1 MEIFKEAQK
10 NFDYMVRIRRHMHE
24 YPEMTGQE
32 FETLEFIKKE
42 LDALGIEYVEVPDGG
57 IVGQIH
63 GGKPGKTVLMRADMD
78 ALPIQENTKN
88 LCCDKLCVSKNDGIS
103 HACGHDS
110 HTAMLLGEA
119 KILNEH
125 KDELN
130 GNIVLCFER
139 GEEGGG
145 QIANLLPYIVET
157 MKLPI
162 DTCIATHVKWDVP
175 AGQVS
180 AEPGA
185 VFSGGYGFAIRLKGL
200 AGHGSRPDLAHS
212 VLDCFNS
219 IYNHMNMIRMKY
231 VSPTDILTFSVG
243 SVHCGTAMNIVPDE
257 LVFDGTI
264 RTFNVAGAGASFMKQ
279 FKEVLEAE
287 CKLNQCTYEII
298 SMKDPLFENYNNE
311 TCSEIARNAVKKYMG
326 EEALAK
332 AQPWMACESMQAY
345 LKYWPGVITFTGIQN
360 PKLGTGANHHT
371 PEFDLDEKGMIYG
384 AAAAIGYVVDFLNY
398 EGEIPFTP
406 YKGNIR
412 ELAARN
418 IK

>member
-1 MEIFKEAQK
+1 
-10 NFDYMVRIRRHMHE
+10 
-24 YPEMTGQE
+24 
-32 FETLEFIKKE
+32 
-42 LDALGIEYVEVPDGG
+42 
-57 IVGQIH
+57 
-63 GGKPGKTVLMRADMD
+63 
-78 ALPIQENTKN
+78 
-88 LCCDKLCVSKNDGIS
+88 
-103 HACGHDS
+103 
-110 HTAMLLGEA
+110 
-119 KILNEH
+119 
-125 KDELN
+125 
-130 GNIVLCFER
+130 
-139 GEEGGG
+139 
-145 QIANLLPYIVET
+145 

-360 PKLGTGANHHT
+360 PEMGTGANHHT

>member
-1 MEIFKEAQK
+1 MEIFDEAKK
-10 NFDYMVRIRRHMHE
+10 NFDYAVRIRRHMHE
-24 YPEMTGQE
+24 FPEVTGKE
-32 FETLEFIKKE
+32 FETLKFIKSE
-42 LDALGIEYVEVPDGG
+42 LDAFGIEHVEVPNGG

-78 ALPIQENTKN
+78 ALPILENTKN
-88 LCCDKLCVSKNDGIS
+88 LSCDKVCVSKNCGVS

-110 HTAMLLGEA
+110 HTAMLLTEA
-119 KILNEH
+119 KILSEH

-130 GNIVLCFER
+130 GNIVLSFER

-145 QIANLLPYIVET
+145 HVANLLPYIVET

-175 AGQVS
+175 VGQISV
-180 AEPGA
+180 EPGA
-185 VFSGGYGFAIRLKGL
+185 VLAGGYGFCIRLHGL
-200 AGHGSRPDLAHS
+200 AGHGSRPDMAHS

-219 IYNHMNMIRMKY
+219 IYNHVNMIRMKY
-231 VSPTDILTFSVG
+231 VSPTDVLTFSIGKVE
-243 SVHCGTAMNIVPDE
+243 CGTALNIVPDE
-257 LVFDGTI
+257 LTFAGTV
-264 RTFNVAGAGASFMKQ
+264 RTFNVEGAGASFMKQ
-279 FKEVLEAE
+279 FMDVIEAE

-298 SMKDPLFENYNNE
+298 SMRDPLFENYNNE
-311 TCSEIARNAVKKYMG
+311 TCSEIAKNAIRKYMG
-326 EEALAK
+326 EEALTK
-332 AQPWMACESMQAY
+332 TQPWMACESFQAY

-360 PKLGTGANHHT
+360 AALGTGANHHT

-384 AAAAIGYVVDFLNY
+384 VSAAIGYVVDFLNY

-412 ELAARN
+412 ELSARN
-418 IK
+418 L